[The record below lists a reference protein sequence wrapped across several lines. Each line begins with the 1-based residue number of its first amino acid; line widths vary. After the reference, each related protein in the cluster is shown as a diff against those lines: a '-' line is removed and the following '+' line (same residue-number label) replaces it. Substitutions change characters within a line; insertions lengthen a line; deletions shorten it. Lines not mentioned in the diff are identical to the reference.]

1 MEEVEFE
8 LDLREWV
15 GFQDEEIELGR
26 QGGGPD
32 KEVSQLQQE
41 EGQIQQE
48 CRPGSRGHTQVW
60 LAGRIQEVRLGT
72 EVELEL

>member
-1 MEEVEFE
+1 M
-8 LDLREWV
+8 
-15 GFQDEEIELGR
+15 GGISGR
-26 QGGGPD
+26 RDRAGEAGGGPD